1 MGTMIQGTL
10 RSWST
15 YSAALAALALFSSL
29 AACTIQEAP
38 KRTPLNTTPDD
49 KGTEQPETTT
59 DPLEPETNE
68 DSGAFGKT
76 TSSGGTSGSIIGT
89 KKFCEGGLKAGDLAI
104 VEIMIASKSGS
115 GDSGEWVEIQSTRD
129 CWLHLAGVTVE
140 SPRGTAGADVAS
152 VEGAVDL
159 APGATFVVAD
169 SDDATKNHGIKGT
182 VLSWDATDVLKN
194 DGDTISVK
202 LGEVQIDSLT
212 YPSLAAA
219 TAGVSVAYP
228 AACESTE
235 RSDWLKWT
243 ASTDTFGGTFKGTP
257 NAPNDD
263 VKCK

>member
-1 MGTMIQGTL
+1 MGTMIQGKL

-15 YSAALAALALFSSL
+15 YLGALAIFSSL

-76 TSSGGTSGSIIGT
+76 TTSSGSSGSIIG
-89 KKFCEGGLKAGDLAI
+89 KKFCDGDLEAGDLAI

-115 GDSGEWVEIQSTRD
+115 GDSGEWVEIKSTRD
-129 CWLHLAGVTVE
+129 CWLHLAGVSVE
-140 SPRGTAGADVAS
+140 SPRGSAAADVAS
-152 VEGAVDL
+152 VDGTVDL
-159 APGATFVVAD
+159 APGGSFVVAD

-194 DGDTISVK
+194 DGDTITVK
-202 LGEVQIDSLT
+202 LGEAQIDSVS

-228 AACESTE
+228 AACEGAD
-235 RSDWLKWT
+235 RGDWLKWT
-243 ASTDTFGGTFKGTP
+243 ASADTFGGTLKGTP